1 MKKIFWALTFAALLP
16 WSIAAQDA
24 RQRTIAT
31 IIADALDQLPAAK
44 QQDYNNIMNELMST
58 GTAGIVLL
66 GEMLVPADKGK
77 NASIEHALYGV
88 VSYVTAPDKA
98 DKRAEVR
105 KGLAKA
111 IEKCTDNPF
120 IFVKDKQLKDTDP
133 ETNGSDAFP
142 TYRQFVFGVNLT
154 F

>member
-98 DKRAEVR
+98 DKRA
-105 KGLAKA
+105 GS
-111 IEKCTDNPF
+111 EKRF
-120 IFVKDKQLKDTDP
+120 SK
-133 ETNGSDAFP
+133 SH
-142 TYRQFVFGVNLT
+142 
-154 F
+154 

>member
-1 MKKIFWALTFAALLP
+1 MKKIFWALTFAVLLP

-31 IIADALDQLPAAK
+31 IVADALDQLPAAK
-44 QQDYNNIMNELMST
+44 QQNYNNVMNELAST

-77 NASIEHALYGV
+77 NASIEHALHGI

-98 DKRAEVR
+98 DKRTEVR
-105 KGLAKA
+105 KGLAEA
-111 IEKCTDNPF
+111 IEKCTDNPNRAF
-120 IFVKDKQLKDTDP
+120 LMSQLQRCATVEDIPVFVKYLH
-133 ETNGSDAFP
+133 DA
-142 TYRQFVFGVNLT
+142 
-154 F
+154 